1 MYIKLGSINL
11 QYYQETNDWIILGEI
26 LDSGMSY
33 EKPILVRTTEEL
45 DIWFGNNYKDY
56 SYMQELINMGVVLY
70 LYKPVSNKT
79 TGDIDLDS
87 YTENDDIK
95 LRDVELEWV
104 SKVIKDPEKYKFQY
118 DNGTTIKIVGLKVN
132 SSGGLSVVNNPGDRE
147 FCTDEIAR
155 KELLTPINCFSE
167 IYKNQI
173 KFQVYNSDHLW
184 IYYDGKIVDTKLLPQ
199 NINLTSISGNNRDT
213 LVVSSP
219 EDDLE
224 FTYLDYNYE
233 TDEFGIFQYADLIE
247 GLSDI
252 SEEYKSEID
261 MEKVATEYQT
271 LMFKIEGDTI
281 GSNDYF
287 VIPDTIH
294 GMDPNN
300 WRIYYRTLDEV
311 PEDVKNKFS
320 LKTKISSRS
329 NFVTRLRDYGGYT
342 VKTWNEGIY
351 IYSTTIIP
359 ITNFYNSSTI
369 KLIPETR
376 ITELILSNYIKKPG
390 IMAVSK
396 TIGRS
401 SEFEDDLIKFTLERQ
416 GSSNYRAT
424 ISRYS
429 YSEIFDGTIE
439 PKPGEQRLD
448 NLISQQSKLIRCDFH
463 FYEDD
468 ETKELRTGTYY
479 LRGAT
484 KEEETPEMYKYS
496 LKQMLST
503 EYNIPVYPDYFLIPD
518 KYKYTSNIETED
530 IFSPFLEYSK
540 EIGCQ
545 FLIENKS
552 YSEFGVITVINT
564 LPSILEK
571 YKYYKVRNYY
581 DWLRNHIEDP
591 TTISKESKII
601 TVTELP
607 EITKEGIYYL
617 IETYYDW
624 NGNETIGDYIY
635 NLTKDPENR
644 LIYFFKPMT
653 YKYQE
658 RPGYYAY
665 LRGLLLDEYS
675 ISVKDILYRTPTQD
689 AFLVDS
695 IEEILKTYKS
705 NYLVCDNQTYFYKE
719 YQDGESYITTGWTR
733 FIAGKIFRELQKNS
747 GNILGQQLLGKVR
760 SEITNLITS
769 ISSGFS
775 IVRTIGMTEF
785 EPGNNGQYL
794 KIVLNT
800 VMNDL
805 VKNNV
810 NLDIT
815 VNYNNNITYGTIS

>member
-1 MYIKLGSINL
+1 MYIKLGLINL

-70 LYKPVSNKT
+70 LYKPVSKET
-79 TGDIDLDS
+79 TGEVDLDS
-87 YTENDDIK
+87 YTENNNIW
-95 LRDVELEWV
+95 LRDVELDWV
-104 SKVIKDPEKYKFQY
+104 SKVVGDPEKYKFKY
-118 DNGTTIKIVGLKVN
+118 NNGTRIVVVGLKKD
-132 SSGGLSVVNNPGDRE
+132 SSRGLSVVEDPEDRE
-147 FCTDEIAR
+147 FCTEEVAR
-155 KELLTPINCFSE
+155 KELLTPINYFSE
-167 IYKNQI
+167 IYKNLI
-173 KFQVYNSDHLW
+173 KFHVYNSEHLW
-184 IYYDGKIVDTKLLPQ
+184 IYNEGKIVDTELLPQ
-199 NINLTSISGNNRDT
+199 NINLTSISDNNRDT
-213 LVVSSP
+213 VVISSP

-233 TDEFGIFQYADLIE
+233 TNEFGIFQYTELID
-247 GLSDI
+247 GLNI
-252 SEEYKSEID
+252 SEIYKSEID
-261 MEKVATEYQT
+261 MEKVATDYQT
-271 LMFKIEGDTI
+271 LMFRIEGDTI
-281 GSNDYF
+281 GSDDYF
-287 VIPDTIH
+287 VIPDATH
-294 GMDPNN
+294 GMDTNN
-300 WRIYYRTLDEV
+300 WRLYYRTLSNV
-311 PEDVKNKFS
+311 PEDVKSKF
-320 LKTKISSRS
+320 TTRTQVTNIS
-329 NFVTRLRDYGGYT
+329 NFISRLESYGGYIT
-342 VKTWNEGIY
+342 RNWNGETY
-351 IYSTTIIP
+351 IYSETIIP
-359 ITNFYNSSTI
+359 ITNFYRSNTI
-369 KLIPETR
+369 RIIPETR
-376 ITELILSNYIKKPG
+376 ITELILSKYITPG
-390 IMAVSK
+390 IEVVSK

-401 SEFEDDLIKFTLERQ
+401 SEFEDDLIRFTLERQ
-416 GSSNYRAT
+416 GSTNYRAT

-429 YSEIFDGTIE
+429 YSEIFDGTL
-439 PKPGEQRLD
+439 KHNPGEQRLD
-448 NLISQQSKLIRCDFH
+448 NLISQQSKLIRCN
-463 FYEDD
+463 FYGD
-468 ETKELRTGTYY
+468 ELRTGTYY
-479 LRGAT
+479 LRGAI

-518 KYKYTSNIETED
+518 KYKYTSNIEIED
-530 IFSPFLEYSK
+530 IFSLFLEYSK

-545 FLIENKS
+545 FLIENDS

-564 LPSILEK
+564 LPSVLEK
-571 YKYYKVRNYY
+571 YKYYKVKNYY
-581 DWLRNHIEDP
+581 DWLGNHIEDP
-591 TTISKESKII
+591 STISKESKVI

-607 EITKEGIYYL
+607 ETTRKGVYYL

-644 LIYFFKPMT
+644 LVYFFKPMT

-695 IEEILKTYKS
+695 IEEILETYKS

-775 IVRTIGMTEF
+775 IVRTIGITEF
-785 EPGNNGQYL
+785 EPGDNGQYL